1 MSMGKLFVIGVAVVA
16 GYFLG
21 YNDAR
26 KHTENIVERSVQEVR
41 EFFGADKSRNDVDAI
56 MNKVEGKN

>member
-1 MSMGKLFVIGVAVVA
+1 MGKIFLLGVAVAV
-16 GYFLG
+16 GYFTG

-26 KHTENIVERSVQEVR
+26 KHSENIVTRSVQEVR

-56 MNKVEGKN
+56 MSKVEGKN

>member
-1 MSMGKLFVIGVAVVA
+1 MSMGKLFVLGVAVVV

-26 KHTENIVERSVQEVR
+26 KHSEHFVTRSVQEVR
-41 EFFGADKSRNDVDAI
+41 EFFGGDTNRNDVDAV
-56 MNKVEGKN
+56 MNKIEGKN

>member
-1 MSMGKLFVIGVAVVA
+1 MSMGKLFVLGIAVVA

-26 KHTENIVERSVQEVR
+26 KHSEHFVTRAVQDVR
-41 EFFGADKSRNDVDAI
+41 EFFGGSENRNDVDAV
-56 MNKVEGKN
+56 MNKLEGKN